1 MNRFIALSGLVIA
14 SPCMAADSATTSFAP
29 ALLQGLFGLA
39 LVLALI
45 WGAAWLVK
53 RLAPTALRSTS
64 LLKIVSMTSVGQRER
79 IVVVE
84 INDTWL
90 IVGVAPGR
98 VNTLHTLP
106 KGQSLPAEREGANF
120 NNWLTKAREK
130 LQAK

>member
-1 MNRFIALSGLVIA
+1 
-14 SPCMAADSATTSFAP
+14 MAANSATTSFAP

-39 LVLALI
+39 LVLGLI

-53 RLAPTALRSTS
+53 RLAPTTLRSTN

-98 VNTLHTLP
+98 VNALHTLP